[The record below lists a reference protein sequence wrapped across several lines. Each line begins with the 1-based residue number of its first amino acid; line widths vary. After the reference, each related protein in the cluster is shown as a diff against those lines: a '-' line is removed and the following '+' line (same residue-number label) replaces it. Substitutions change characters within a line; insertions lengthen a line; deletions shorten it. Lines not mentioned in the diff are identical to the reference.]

1 MCQPPTKQ
9 IAMAVSKAINEP
21 DASIR
26 YLRPVRSSKLHRVYE
41 VVLSD
46 GRILEL
52 VMPPPSML
60 RLLRSE
66 RQIVNAEALVVQWLS
81 TLLSEESRSVEPGLT
96 QEDGGRPSSS
106 DRSSRA
112 TSRSSG
118 TSSQQP
124 SAEKGFPDN
133 KNSALLRLLPRLV
146 NSSVTSAES
155 GAPHSLYQLRGGTP
169 IASLPRPLTKQERAE
184 IDIQLGRLTRQFAKI
199 KSPTGR
205 FGLAVSILASSKP
218 ITGQKDGSRTS
229 SPSSRGP
236 VEGSHTWAEA
246 FHVMFEGVLRDSED
260 MAIMLAYPII
270 RKHLARLSYLL
281 DEVTTPSLVFLD
293 GMDDDNVLVD
303 ISAAEQRKDKA
314 NKNGASG
321 DSDSDGVS
329 SDEDEAEDKKAS
341 SSARDRRSQSQT
353 PLDSSVCIVGL
364 RDWSNGIFG
373 DALLATAFSNSP
385 SKELLDGYHGTCTN
399 KQLPTPPPNSDEQN
413 ASVTT
418 RLLLYQAY
426 HATVS
431 IVTEFYRPRGEGT
444 TRELAA
450 RRRLTEVLMK
460 LEGVVD
466 DDPKGS
472 RHRRPSG
479 ELSPAKK
486 LKPDEKE
493 KSSPS
498 RRHETTIQEV

>member
-9 IAMAVSKAINEP
+9 IAMAVSKAIDEP

-26 YLRPVRSSKLHRVYE
+26 CLRPVRSSKLHRVYE

-81 TLLSEESRSVEPGLT
+81 TLLSEES
-96 QEDGGRPSSS
+96 
-106 DRSSRA
+106 
-112 TSRSSG
+112 
-118 TSSQQP
+118 SQQP
-124 SAEKGFPDN
+124 SAEKGFPNNNN
-133 KNSALLRLLPRLV
+133 KSTLLRLLPRLV
-146 NSSVTSAES
+146 NSSMPSAES
-155 GAPHSLYQLRGGTP
+155 GTPHSIYQLRGGTP

-205 FGLAVSILASSKP
+205 FGLAVSVLASSKP
-218 ITGQKDGSRTS
+218 ATSQTDGSRTG

-236 VEGSHTWAEA
+236 IEGSHTWSAA

-281 DEVTTPSLVFLD
+281 DEFTTPSLVFLD
-293 GMDDDNVLVD
+293 GMDNDNVLVD
-303 ISAAEQRKDKA
+303 IPAAEQRKNKA
-314 NKNGASG
+314 NQSG
-321 DSDSDGVS
+321 GSNDSDSDGES
-329 SDEDEAEDKKAS
+329 SDEEEAENKKS
-341 SSARDRRSQSQT
+341 SNTARDRRPESHT
-353 PLDSSVCIVGL
+353 PPITDGSIRIVGL

-373 DALLATAFSNSP
+373 DPLLATAFSNNP
-385 SKELLDGYHGTCTN
+385 SKELLDGYHGTCTS
-399 KQLPTPPPNSDEQN
+399 KQLPTPPPNSEEHN
-413 ASVTT
+413 ASIST
-418 RLLLYQAY
+418 RILLYQAY

-460 LEGVVD
+460 LEEVVD
-466 DDPKGS
+466 EDPKGS